1 MKRVLVLGSSGSG
14 KTTISHVLAAHTG
27 LPVIHLDW
35 HYWRP
40 GWTEPPKEE
49 WRAQVAELVRRPEW
63 VMEGNFGGTL
73 PERLAVAD
81 TVIVFDLPTWLCLW
95 RVLKRLVLDYG
106 RTRPDLAEGC
116 PEQLDLKFLLYVL
129 RFRRDHRPR
138 LLAALEGFGG
148 RIVMLRSPAEVRR
161 FVEGLPGAA
170 G

>member
-1 MKRVLVLGSSGSG
+1 MKRVLVLGCSGSG
-14 KTTISHVLAAHTG
+14 KTTISHILAAQTG

-81 TVIVFDLPTWLCLW
+81 TAIVFDLPTHLCLW
-95 RVLKRLVLDYG
+95 RVLKRLVTGYG

-148 RIVMLRSPAEVRR
+148 RVVMLRSSAEVRR
-161 FVEGLPGAA
+161 FVDGLTGAT

>member
-1 MKRVLVLGSSGSG
+1 MKRVLVLGCSGSG
-14 KTTISHVLAAHTG
+14 KTTISHILAAHTG

-49 WRAQVAELVRRPEW
+49 WRAQVAALVRHPEW

-81 TVIVFDLPTWLCLW
+81 TAIVFDLPTWLCLW
-95 RVLKRLVLDYG
+95 RVLKRLVLGYG

-148 RIVMLRSPAEVRR
+148 RVVMLRSPAEVRR
-161 FVEGLPGAA
+161 FVDGLPGVA

>member
-1 MKRVLVLGSSGSG
+1 MKRVLVLGCSGSG
-14 KTTISHVLAAHTG
+14 KTTISHVLAAHAG

-40 GWTEPPKEE
+40 GWTEPSQQE

-81 TVIVFDLPTWLCLW
+81 TAIVFDMPTWLCLW

-138 LLAALEGFGG
+138 LFAALEGFAG
-148 RIVMLRSPAEVRR
+148 RIVVLRSRAQVRR
-161 FVEGLPGAA
+161 FVESLDAAA